1 MGLEVTARKPGL
13 GAHPHPGPRP
23 HRVRE
28 SGTRTGQ
35 GLTGEQPER
44 APRDEEEGEHVGRR
58 GPAWPRDS
66 LPGPQPRSPQPQQSP
81 RRRVFLAPAP
91 CSAAPSPRA
100 AAESRRK
107 REGAPRAPHGRP
119 LPARSRR
126 GSGEPPALRG
136 AAEPPRPWEGEG
148 RGRAAERTSSLR
160 PRPQRQDPAFGGN
173 WPESGAPA
181 TSAGA

>member
-13 GAHPHPGPRP
+13 GAHPHPGPRT
-23 HRVRE
+23 HSVRG

-35 GLTGEQPER
+35 GLTREQPER
-44 APRDEEEGEHVGRR
+44 TPRDEEKGQHVGRR

-66 LPGPQPRSPQPQQSP
+66 LPGPQPRSSQPQQSP

-91 CSAAPSPRA
+91 CSAAPPPRA

-136 AAEPPRPWEGEG
+136 AAEPPRPREGEG
-148 RGRAAERTSSLR
+148 PGRRADQQSPPSPPTSG
-160 PRPQRQDPAFGGN
+160 PGVGGN
-173 WPESGAPA
+173 WQERGASA
-181 TSAGA
+181 TSAGG